1 MKPFPPRSEWKGK
14 NTYSPDC
21 SDKEAS
27 PWGFDTFD
35 RGTVGYAMLDWII
48 NVWNEICPDE
58 NEPFEDLVL
67 REFNCSINDIEIA
80 TALRD
85 AFFRDYQPLLRMTRK
100 GGTNWMSGEDN
111 IMEWLRNEMRPF
123 CQQEEVN
130 VGS

>member
-48 NVWNEICPDE
+48 NVRN
-58 NEPFEDLVL
+58 FFH
-67 REFNCSINDIEIA
+67 RKND
-80 TALRD
+80 
-85 AFFRDYQPLLRMTRK
+85 F
-100 GGTNWMSGEDN
+100 
-111 IMEWLRNEMRPF
+111 IM
-123 CQQEEVN
+123 VIYDI
-130 VGS
+130 